1 MSPEIRNVIKVR
13 SFRKLSDLLSLISQK
28 VLCQES
34 QIILTSV
41 EFSGKSGKSGKSEK
55 SEKSESESKKSGK
68 SE

>member
-55 SEKSESESKKSGK
+55 SESESEKPGK

>member
-55 SEKSESESKKSGK
+55 SESESEKSGK

>member
-34 QIILTSV
+34 QNILTSV
-41 EFSGKSGKSGKSEK
+41 EFSGKSEK

>member
-1 MSPEIRNVIKVR
+1 MNVIKAR

-34 QIILTSV
+34 QIILTFV
-41 EFSGKSGKSGKSEK
+41 EFSGKSGKSEK
-55 SEKSESESKKSGK
+55 SEKSESESEKSGK

>member
-1 MSPEIRNVIKVR
+1 MSPEIMNVIKAR

-34 QIILTSV
+34 QIILTFV
-41 EFSGKSGKSGKSEK
+41 EFSGKSGKSEK
-55 SEKSESESKKSGK
+55 SEKSESESEKSGK